1 MQETWV
7 QSLGQEGPRRRK
19 WQPTLL
25 PGKQHGQRS
34 LAGYSPWG
42 RKAAAMTEHSTHT
55 HTHTHTHTIMKIFLF
70 FKNILG
76 ISKVPLRTGKG
87 GDMLERFF
95 LKLAIIRCTQV
106 RISQG
111 HVLVSVLEQPQVLGE
126 ARVSPLQLDIRTK
139 PKTFRSCSPCLAL
152 CWVQCSAY
160 SLPLSK
166 SQEAHHCI
174 FSGILISASVL

>member
-7 QSLGQEGPRRRK
+7 QSLGQEGPQRRK

-25 PGKQHGQRS
+25 PGKPHGQRS

-55 HTHTHTHTIMKIFLF
+55 HTHTPNCEDFSILQEHPWNFQSPTQNWKRRRHAGEIF
-70 FKNILG
+70 FKKLG
-76 ISKVPLRTGKG
+76 
-87 GDMLERFF
+87 
-95 LKLAIIRCTQV
+95 IIRCIQV

-139 PKTFRSCSPCLAL
+139 PKTFPSCSPCLAL
-152 CWVQCSAY
+152 CWVQRSAY
-160 SLPLSK
+160 PLPLSK

>member
-1 MQETWV
+1 
-7 QSLGQEGPRRRK
+7 
-19 WQPTLL
+19 
-25 PGKQHGQRS
+25 
-34 LAGYSPWG
+34 
-42 RKAAAMTEHSTHT
+42 
-55 HTHTHTHTIMKIFLF
+55 
-70 FKNILG
+70 
-76 ISKVPLRTGKG
+76 
-87 GDMLERFF
+87 MLERFF